1 MTFSLNGCFLSTNGY
16 EIVNILSKAK
26 LWKGY
31 CLSVLYTLAF
41 FSVKIRFLVS

>member
-16 EIVNILSKAK
+16 EIVNILLKAK

-31 CLSVLYTLAF
+31 CLCVLYTLAF
-41 FSVKIRFLVS
+41 LVLKSDF